1 MDLVITLLS
10 FFLIFIA
17 GCMHARRVYTGII
30 QVHPV
35 SWTIWT
41 LTAIA
46 LMFSYKSMQTGY
58 AFYITIGN
66 IIFPSVNLL
75 LSFRQKTK
83 LILSLWDYTACILGI
98 ISLCYWYFVQNDPEN
113 SAYANYIAIFA
124 DLCAIVPTFLLVRK
138 NPMIEKPLP
147 WILFS
152 LGFIINVLNL
162 HDHSLSSYILPVY
175 MFIGSN
181 IIAIIQIRFRI
192 KNHIQ
197 ESWY

>member
-1 MDLVITLLS
+1 
-10 FFLIFIA
+10 
-17 GCMHARRVYTGII
+17 MHARRVYMGII

-46 LMFSYKSMQTGY
+46 IMFSYRSMRTGY

-66 IIFPSVNLL
+66 IIFPAINLL

-83 LILSLWDYTACILGI
+83 LELSSWDYAACTLGILSLI
-98 ISLCYWYFVQNDPEN
+98 YWYLVQHDPEN

-124 DLCAIVPTFLLVRK
+124 DLCALIPTFLLVRK

-147 WILFS
+147 WIIFS
-152 LGFIINVLNL
+152 LGFIINIVSL
-162 HDHSLSSYILPVY
+162 HDHSLSSYILPIY

-181 IIAIIQIRFRI
+181 IIAMIQIRFRM
-192 KNHIQ
+192 KHHIQ
-197 ESWY
+197 EPWY